1 LIHVDLV
8 RELRCDR
15 CVCFV
20 CIVRQLFGW
29 ILQCKYGNAG
39 FGVLMQVIATR
50 CDSCAEWICST

>member
-1 LIHVDLV
+1 V